1 MGFRFLKC
9 KEFFSGFPF
18 PEVQENIIKFLIS
31 EPESSISENIR
42 KYKNFFRVD
51 IFWFLRLGLKSVA
64 GSCTYHYCFPVKLAQ
79 ILRIPFLK
87 EIYE

>member
-1 MGFRFLKC
+1 MDFFFIFRAYALKFHFSKYKKFFMGFRFLKC

-31 EPESSISENIR
+31 EPESSISQNIR

-51 IFWFLRLGLKSVA
+51 IFLFFEVGFKKCGR
-64 GSCTYHYCFPVKLAQ
+64 
-79 ILRIPFLK
+79 
-87 EIYE
+87 